1 MSRPTI
7 AEVNLSAL
15 NKNVRK
21 LKKLTNSK
29 IYPVVKA
36 DAYGHGL
43 KKVVESI
50 DPLISGYCVATFEE
64 SLELRKITKRN
75 IVCMEG
81 PYDYSEL
88 KIFEKLNIDYVIHS
102 FRQISF
108 LENLGN
114 LKVIGKNKI
123 WLKIDTGMNRL
134 GFKENEILEAFSKI
148 NSIKK
153 SLVLM
158 SHLSS
163 SSSNKNSRLITNSQ
177 IKMFKKFELK
187 IKKIKPNLISSLC
200 NSGGLINFKRSHND
214 ISRPGISIFGSKADD
229 EKSKIDLEQVMTL
242 KSKFINIKKVN
253 KGDRVGYGGT
263 WKAKKETVVGILPI
277 GYADGYLTG
286 MGNSAYVLV
295 EGVKAKVIGRV
306 SMDLTAVDLSN
317 CKNPNYDS
325 EVILWGNNLKID
337 KVSKFAN
344 SIPYELMTSVSRRVK
359 REYVFK

>member
-43 KKVVESI
+43 KMVVESI
-50 DPLISGYCVATFEE
+50 DPLISGYCVARFEE
-64 SLELRKITKRN
+64 SLELRKITKKN

-88 KIFEKLNIDYVIHS
+88 KIFENLNIDYVIHS

-114 LKVIGKNKI
+114 LKVVGKNKI

-134 GFKENEILEAFSKI
+134 GFKENEILKAFSKI
-148 NSIKK
+148 NSTKK

-163 SSSNKNSRLITNSQ
+163 SLSNKNSRLITNSQ

-187 IKKIKPNLISSLC
+187 LKKK
-200 NSGGLINFKRSHND
+200 
-214 ISRPGISIFGSKADD
+214 
-229 EKSKIDLEQVMTL
+229 
-242 KSKFINIKKVN
+242 
-253 KGDRVGYGGT
+253 
-263 WKAKKETVVGILPI
+263 KAKF
-277 GYADGYLTG
+277 D
-286 MGNSAYVLV
+286 
-295 EGVKAKVIGRV
+295 
-306 SMDLTAVDLSN
+306 
-317 CKNPNYDS
+317 
-325 EVILWGNNLKID
+325 
-337 KVSKFAN
+337 
-344 SIPYELMTSVSRRVK
+344 
-359 REYVFK
+359 FKPL

>member
-43 KKVVESI
+43 KMIAKSI
-50 DPLISGYCVATFEE
+50 DRIISGYCVATFEE
-64 SLELRKITKRN
+64 SLELRKITKKN

-81 PYDYSEL
+81 PYDSSEL
-88 KIFEKLNIDYVIHS
+88 KSFEKLNIDYVIHS

-108 LENLGN
+108 IENLGN
-114 LKVIGKNKI
+114 QNFVGKNKV

-134 GFKENEILEAFSKI
+134 GFKENEVLDAFSRI

-153 SLVLM
+153 NMVLM

-163 SSSNKNSRLITNSQ
+163 SSSNKSSRLITNSQ
-177 IKMFKKFELK
+177 IEIFRKFESKL
-187 IKKIKPNLISSLC
+187 KKIKPNLILSLC

-214 ISRPGISIFGSKADD
+214 ISRPGISIFGSKADG
-229 EKSKIDLEQVMTL
+229 EISKIDLEQVMTL
-242 KSKFINIKKVN
+242 KSKFISIKKVY

-263 WKAKKETVVGILPI
+263 WMAKKETLVGILPI

-295 EGVKAKVIGRV
+295 EGIKAKVIGRV
-306 SMDLTAVDLSN
+306 SMDLTAVDLSK
-317 CKNPNYDS
+317 CKNADYNS

-344 SIPYELMTSVSRRVK
+344 SIPYELITSVSGRVK
-359 REYVFK
+359 REYVYK